1 MKAKIIFYS
10 ALLIIL
16 TPFYLLAQTP
26 DTTYKQQK
34 NQQINESEQRTA
46 QYQLEDEDEWTSGIS
61 DEERRNMDKQMI
73 KELKKSERKLEAEL
87 RRVDKQIVK
96 LKHEQLRLEQDRV
109 NIKNDQKRIQEE
121 IRKL

>member
-1 MKAKIIFYS
+1 MKAKITFYS

>member
-46 QYQLEDEDEWTSGIS
+46 QYQLEDENEWTSGIS

>member
-1 MKAKIIFYS
+1 MKAKITFYS

-46 QYQLEDEDEWTSGIS
+46 QYQLEDENEWTSGIS